1 MFSNTL
7 STAKK
12 LDPKA
17 MKPDHLTAEV
27 TADSLNDAVE
37 KTLLQPGCTPAEADL
52 EVFRV
57 RFAGFHGRFGT
68 CQARR
73 MARSASQSVRS
84 ATTPPLNLKERRILH
99 DLFKQPDLES
109 RSIDHAGDD
118 KVVVLLKRS

>member
-1 MFSNTL
+1 
-7 STAKK
+7 
-12 LDPKA
+12 

-37 KTLLQPGCTPAEADL
+37 KTLLQTGCAPAEAYSEAFL
-52 EVFRV
+52 VC
-57 RFAGFHGRFGT
+57 FAGFLGRFGT

-73 MARSASQSVRS
+73 MARSASQSVSS
-84 ATTPPLNLKERRILH
+84 ATTSPLNLNERRILH